1 MFFLYRNRRDNY
13 QNGETFEREDW
24 GRGGGGGGGG
34 GSRFQDRER
43 DLPRNDRWQ
52 EPEKPRDGGGRW
64 NDNRNESGG
73 GGGGGGRWND
83 NNRDRRNENDWTVP
97 MPRDE
102 RLEQE
107 LFGTGNTGINFS
119 KYEDIPVEAT
129 GDKVPRHITS
139 VIILFLKNNLKV

>member
-1 MFFLYRNRRDNY
+1 MYLFLSRNRRDNY
-13 QNGETFEREDW
+13 QNGESYDRDDW
-24 GRGGGGGGGG
+24 GRGGGGG
-34 GSRFQDRER
+34 RYPDRER

-52 EPEKPRDGGGRW
+52 DPPEKPSRDSGRW
-64 NDNRNESGG
+64 NDNRNESS
-73 GGGGGGRWND
+73 GGGGGRWND
-83 NNRDRRNENDWTVP
+83 NRDRRNENDWTVP

-107 LFGTGNTGINFS
+107 LFGSGNTGINFS

-139 VIILFLKNNLKV
+139 VTMIIHKFDWFLTF